1 MQCLN
6 AFELLAKP
14 GIPLR
19 FAAQRGMAAL
29 RHGTPVHHGG
39 RLSRSISI
47 LFLIALACAAGGCA
61 RAQHGAFAVRSA
73 TLDHGELAAQLDW
86 RPNAMLLDALD
97 HGIPLDFEI
106 RLDALA
112 PAWWGG
118 QHRLARTRW
127 HRELRYFPL
136 TRQYQLR
143 DPDPASRIEARHFT
157 SRALLIAA
165 ICDLHLDLPATWPG
179 ADASRFGLRVDLQRE
194 RLPGALRLPALLD
207 ADWGLSTGN
216 YAWPAPHAAG

>member
-1 MQCLN
+1 MRYLKKGINILLLACLALAAGACARVPQGVFAVTSA
-6 AFELLAKP
+6 AFE
-14 GIPLR
+14 
-19 FAAQRGMAAL
+19 
-29 RHGTPVHHGG
+29 HGT
-39 RLSRSISI
+39 LN
-47 LFLIALACAAGGCA
+47 
-61 RAQHGAFAVRSA
+61 
-73 TLDHGELAAQLDW
+73 AQLDW
-86 RPNAMLLDALD
+86 RPSAVLLEALD

-118 QHRLARTRW
+118 QHRVDRTRW

-143 DPDPASRIEARHFT
+143 DPDPASRVEARHFS
-157 SRALLIAA
+157 SRALLVAA
-165 ICDLHLDLPATWPG
+165 ICDLHLDLAGTWPR
-179 ADASRFGLRVDLQRE
+179 AAAQRYSLRVDLQRE